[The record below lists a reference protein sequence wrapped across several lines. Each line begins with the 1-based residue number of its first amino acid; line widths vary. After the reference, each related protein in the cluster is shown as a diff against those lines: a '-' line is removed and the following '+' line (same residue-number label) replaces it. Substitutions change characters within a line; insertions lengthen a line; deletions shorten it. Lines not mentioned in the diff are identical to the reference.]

1 MDDSTGSTESTGGT
15 DSSIATDEPGLDAP
29 ETSFGADDAMSENG
43 TDGGPGSGSG
53 SGSGFGEPTMAVDPA
68 LYPDLSH
75 AQAAPGEPRDLRL
88 LSDIELELCV
98 EIGRARLP
106 LRQLLALTPGSVVEL
121 DRALGEPVDVL
132 VNGTLVGR
140 GQIVTIGDEF
150 GVRLSEIVDPS
161 NGGPPSRR
169 RS

>member
-1 MDDSTGSTESTGGT
+1 MDDTNDTMRGVAAELGPDLGTGDHGGM
-15 DSSIATDEPGLDAP
+15 SVDAAP
-29 ETSFGADDAMSENG
+29 
-43 TDGGPGSGSG
+43 
-53 SGSGFGEPTMAVDPA
+53 
-68 LYPDLSH
+68 YPDLSGS
-75 AQAAPGEPRDLRL
+75 QAEPGEARDLRL

-132 VNGTLVGR
+132 VNGKLVAR
-140 GQIVTIGDEF
+140 GQIVTIADEF
-150 GVRLSEIVDPS
+150 GVRLSEIIDPGAAAS
-161 NGGPPSRR
+161 ARR

>member
-1 MDDSTGSTESTGGT
+1 MESAERT
-15 DSSIATDEPGLDAP
+15 DRLSDLAG
-29 ETSFGADDAMSENG
+29 DDA
-43 TDGGPGSGSG
+43 
-53 SGSGFGEPTMAVDPA
+53 FGQDALPVDPA
-68 LYPDLSH
+68 PYPDLSG
-75 AQAAPGEPRDLRL
+75 AVPQPGEPRDLRL

-132 VNGTLVGR
+132 VNGKLVAR
-140 GQIVTIGDEF
+140 GQIVTIGEEF

-161 NGGPPSRR
+161 IDSPPSRR
-169 RS
+169 RG

>member
-1 MDDSTGSTESTGGT
+1 MDNSRETLEGTTLTDSTGSGLE
-15 DSSIATDEPGLDAP
+15 ATDDPNGVTRNDDLSAEDSFKDA
-29 ETSFGADDAMSENG
+29 
-43 TDGGPGSGSG
+43 DGFSAAG
-53 SGSGFGEPTMAVDPA
+53 TMAVDPA
-68 LYPDLSH
+68 VYPDLSH
-75 AQAAPGEPRDLRL
+75 ARPEPGEPRDLRL

-132 VNGTLVGR
+132 VNGKLIGR
-140 GQIVTIGDEF
+140 GQIVTIGNEF

-161 NGGPPSRR
+161 TGPPTRR
-169 RS
+169 RP

>member
-1 MDDSTGSTESTGGT
+1 MCSSDLTSTPVPGEAFGTGHEAAG
-15 DSSIATDEPGLDAP
+15 
-29 ETSFGADDAMSENG
+29 
-43 TDGGPGSGSG
+43 
-53 SGSGFGEPTMAVDPA
+53 MAVDPA
-68 LYPDLSH
+68 TYPDLSDVTPM
-75 AQAAPGEPRDLRL
+75 AGEPRDLRL

-132 VNGTLVGR
+132 VNGKLVAR
-140 GQIVTIGDEF
+140 GQIVTIADEF

-161 NGGPPSRR
+161 VEPPPARR
-169 RS
+169 RG

>member
-1 MDDSTGSTESTGGT
+1 MDDSTDTMSKATEESDG
-15 DSSIATDEPGLDAP
+15 DAP
-29 ETSFGADDAMSENG
+29 GFDSETNPENG
-43 TDGGPGSGSG
+43 EHENGEQGNGTGAGF
-53 SGSGFGEPTMAVDPA
+53 GSGFDGPKMAVDPA
-68 LYPDLSH
+68 LYPDLTQ

-161 NGGPPSRR
+161 NGGPPARR

>member
-1 MDDSTGSTESTGGT
+1 MDNSSETLEGTTLADGAGSGLE
-15 DSSIATDEPGLDAP
+15 ATDDPNGV
-29 ETSFGADDAMSENG
+29 TRNDDLSAEDRFN
-43 TDGGPGSGSG
+43 DGDDDD
-53 SGSGFGEPTMAVDPA
+53 GFSAAGTMAVDPA
-68 LYPDLSH
+68 VYPDLSN
-75 AQAAPGEPRDLRL
+75 ARPEPGEPRDLRL

-132 VNGTLVGR
+132 VNGKLVGR
-140 GQIVTIGDEF
+140 GQIVTIGNEF

-161 NGGPPSRR
+161 TGPPTRR
-169 RS
+169 RP

>member
-1 MDDSTGSTESTGGT
+1 MIGVDVDNSSETLEGNTFTNGAGSALE
-15 DSSIATDEPGLDAP
+15 ATDDPNGFND
-29 ETSFGADDAMSENG
+29 SE
-43 TDGGPGSGSG
+43 
-53 SGSGFGEPTMAVDPA
+53 GFSAAETMAVDPA
-68 LYPDLSH
+68 VYPDLSH
-75 AQAAPGEPRDLRL
+75 ARPEPGEPRDLRL

-132 VNGTLVGR
+132 VNGKLVGR
-140 GQIVTIGDEF
+140 GQIVTIGNEF

-161 NGGPPSRR
+161 TGPPTRR
-169 RS
+169 RP

>member
-1 MDDSTGSTESTGGT
+1 MDN
-15 DSSIATDEPGLDAP
+15 SS
-29 ETSFGADDAMSENG
+29 ETLEGNTF
-43 TDGGPGSGSG
+43 TDGAGSALEPTDDPNGVNDSE
-53 SGSGFGEPTMAVDPA
+53 GFSAAETMAVDPA
-68 LYPDLSH
+68 VYPDLSN
-75 AQAAPGEPRDLRL
+75 ARPEPGEPRDLRL

-132 VNGTLVGR
+132 VNGKLIGR
-140 GQIVTIGDEF
+140 GQIVTIGNEF

-161 NGGPPSRR
+161 TGPPPRR
-169 RS
+169 RP

>member
-1 MDDSTGSTESTGGT
+1 MDSTTSPSGAAGTGVAGE
-15 DSSIATDEPGLDAP
+15 A
-29 ETSFGADDAMSENG
+29 FGQGYEAAGM
-43 TDGGPGSGSG
+43 P
-53 SGSGFGEPTMAVDPA
+53 VDPA
-68 LYPDLSH
+68 TYP
-75 AQAAPGEPRDLRL
+75 DLRL

-132 VNGTLVGR
+132 VNGKLVAR
-140 GQIVTIGDEF
+140 GQIVTIADEF

-161 NGGPPSRR
+161 VEPPPARR
-169 RS
+169 RG

>member
-1 MDDSTGSTESTGGT
+1 MDETTNST
-15 DSSIATDEPGLDAP
+15 DSPDTDTVEG
-29 ETSFGADDAMSENG
+29 GAD
-43 TDGGPGSGSG
+43 TDGSAAEGPNLAAETDSGIDKNDAG
-53 SGSGFGEPTMAVDPA
+53 LGFEQPTMAVDPA
-68 LYPDLSH
+68 IYPDLNH
-75 AQAAPGEPRDLRL
+75 AQAEPGEPRDLRL

-161 NGGPPSRR
+161 NSGSPARR

>member
-1 MDDSTGSTESTGGT
+1 MDSTTSPSGATGTGM
-15 DSSIATDEPGLDAP
+15 AGEA
-29 ETSFGADDAMSENG
+29 FGQGYEAAGM
-43 TDGGPGSGSG
+43 P
-53 SGSGFGEPTMAVDPA
+53 VDPA
-68 LYPDLSH
+68 TYPDLSE
-75 AQAAPGEPRDLRL
+75 ATPKTGEPRDLRL

-132 VNGTLVGR
+132 VNGKLVAR
-140 GQIVTIGDEF
+140 GQIVTIADEF

-161 NGGPPSRR
+161 VEPPPSRR
-169 RS
+169 RG

>member
-1 MDDSTGSTESTGGT
+1 MNETADTLES
-15 DSSIATDEPGLDAP
+15 A
-29 ETSFGADDAMSENG
+29 NG
-43 TDGGPGSGSG
+43 TEPDPANSAVGSE
-53 SGSGFGEPTMAVDPA
+53 EPTMAVDPA
-68 LYPDLSH
+68 PYRDLSDV
-75 AQAAPGEPRDLRL
+75 QALPGEARDLRL
-88 LSDIELELCV
+88 LADIELEVCV

-161 NGGPPSRR
+161 VGGGAPTRR